1 MENVNHK
8 TSNAGIEDAG
18 KSKKPYIKP
27 AVLEEIQLS
36 TYSLGCMGRPP
47 CDPIQVPKGS

>member
-1 MENVNHK
+1 MENLNH
-8 TSNAGIEDAG
+8 TMSDAGIEDTG
-18 KSKKPYIKP
+18 KPKKPYIKP

-47 CDPIQVPKGS
+47 CNPIQVPKGS